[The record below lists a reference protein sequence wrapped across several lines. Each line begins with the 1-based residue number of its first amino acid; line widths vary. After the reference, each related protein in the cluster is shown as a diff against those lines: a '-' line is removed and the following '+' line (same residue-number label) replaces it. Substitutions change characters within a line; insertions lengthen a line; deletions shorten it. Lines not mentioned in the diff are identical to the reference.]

1 MQLHGVRPE
10 DYGFY
15 FGANALG
22 IMLAGQ
28 ITARLSDRLAPARM
42 LSIAIG
48 ISAISGALLLLATST
63 GFGGF
68 TAIVV
73 SLFLYVSTIGAVMP
87 LTAARAMAPH
97 GAIAGN
103 ASALMGTL
111 QFGSGA
117 LVGVAL
123 GALQNGTALP
133 MALVV
138 ALCGAGGWLARR
150 LLVK

>member
-1 MQLHGVRPE
+1 
-10 DYGFY
+10 
-15 FGANALG
+15 
-22 IMLAGQ
+22 
-28 ITARLSDRLAPARM
+28 
-42 LSIAIG
+42 
-48 ISAISGALLLLATST
+48 
-63 GFGGF
+63 
-68 TAIVV
+68 
-73 SLFLYVSTIGAVMP
+73 
-87 LTAARAMAPH
+87 
-97 GAIAGN
+97 
-103 ASALMGTL
+103 MGTL